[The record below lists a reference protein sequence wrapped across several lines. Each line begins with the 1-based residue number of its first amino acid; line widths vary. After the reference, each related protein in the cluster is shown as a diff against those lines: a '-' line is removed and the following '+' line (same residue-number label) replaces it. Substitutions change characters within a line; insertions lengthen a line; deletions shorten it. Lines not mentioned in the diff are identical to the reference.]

1 MIRKPL
7 VTIYV
12 RHASECQHDGRPF
25 FRGCDCP
32 KWLRYSGSACL
43 CGRKHKG
50 RQHRWPSGFRS
61 WTQAEERREE
71 AQKRLDA
78 GEGVSAHTS
87 LPVEARK
94 TVTQAIETF
103 LLAKRG
109 EGLSKATMRKL
120 AYQLPLFDAFLS
132 ARSKFFP
139 HEITP
144 QDVVEFRATWSSADG
159 KKWKS
164 GVTRQK
170 AQQNLRGF
178 LRSCCGDNLKGLLD
192 VLKPIKLSK
201 ADHARLEPQPFTEV
215 ELTRLLAQV
224 SKTFPD
230 ATKASRMTAL
240 IHTQVATGLAIRD
253 TLQLERSQI
262 SDGWLRIK
270 RQKTNKAVRQK
281 LDAGLHEEL
290 ISVTNGNPKYV
301 FWNGTSLPES
311 ATGLWQRDL
320 KKLMVDCGLWI
331 KGNLSHRF
339 RDTAVDFWLAQGWT
353 LTDVADALGDTVA
366 VVEKHYK
373 SLESKRAE
381 ERLARL
387 PVRSWTATGVAR

>member
-1 MIRKPL
+1 MLRKSV
-7 VTIYV
+7 VTVYV
-12 RHASECQHDGRPF
+12 RHNSECQHDGKPF

-32 KWLRYSGSACL
+32 KWLRYSGDVCL

-50 RQHRWPSGFRS
+50 RQHRWPSGVRS

-71 AQKRLDA
+71 AQKRLDS
-78 GEGVSAHTS
+78 GEGPSAETS
-87 LPVEARK
+87 LSAETRK

-103 LLAKRG
+103 LLAKKG
-109 EGLSKATMRKL
+109 EGLGKATMRKL
-120 AYQLPLFDAFLS
+120 SYQLPLFDAFLS
-132 ARSKFFP
+132 SRSKFFP
-139 HEITP
+139 SEITP
-144 QDVVEFRATWSSADG
+144 TDVIEFRATWVSADG

-178 LRSCCGDNLKGLLD
+178 LRSCCTDNLKSLLD

-201 ADHARLEPQPFTEV
+201 ADHARLEPQPFTEE
-215 ELTRLLAQV
+215 ELKKLLTQI

-230 ATKASRMTAL
+230 PVKAARVTAL
-240 IHTQVATGLAIRD
+240 VHVQVATGLAIRD
-253 TLQLERSQI
+253 TVQLEREQI
-262 SDGWLRIK
+262 SNGWLRIK
-270 RQKTNKAVRQK
+270 RQKTNKPVRQK
-281 LDAGLHEEL
+281 LDAGLHAEL
-290 ISVTNGNPKYV
+290 ITVTNGNPKYV

-320 KKLMVDCGLWI
+320 KKLMVDAGVWI

-381 ERLARL
+381 ERLAKL
-387 PVRSWTATGVAR
+387 PVRSWGAAQ